1 VIYNASAKGPFR
13 VSGVHDRDSKR
24 NIGIIYRPNEWASST
39 VYYLRGT
46 DDYDVVIPTTFN
58 GYYYKVV
65 SPGVSGATEPT
76 WGTKIGG
83 KTTSGSVIFEAVAY
97 NLMPASES
105 ITASSW
111 TASDSV
117 TISNESLTTTYTICR
132 IDAVPDAV
140 ESFTLTNHTTRS
152 NGEEHDV
159 TLQFKVGI
167 R

>member
-1 VIYNASAKGPFR
+1 MIYSVNAKGGYKIN
-13 VSGVHDRDSKR
+13 GVHDANSKR
-24 NIGIIYRPNEWASST
+24 FIGILYRPDDWQASK
-39 VYYLRGT
+39 VYYLRST
-46 DDYDVVIPTTFN
+46 DDYDVIIPTDFN
-58 GYYYKVV
+58 GFYYKVV
-65 SPGVSGATEPT
+65 SPGKSGSTEPT
-76 WGTKIGG
+76 WGTKAGG